1 MYIYKYVYIHMYI
14 YICICLLK
22 LLGQSHS
29 WGIPTCWI
37 HYAHLIS
44 SFPCPSTVHRY
55 KLYQIATFAYKKQFS
70 RPNWLKQI
78 TKNMCGEN
86 ITMLTYYDTCIC
98 IHIYIYNIHQYSIDN
113 YIHPVATHL
122 EFTALGTTQPTLE
135 EDLVEPC

>member
-1 MYIYKYVYIHMYI
+1 
-14 YICICLLK
+14 
-22 LLGQSHS
+22 
-29 WGIPTCWI
+29 
-37 HYAHLIS
+37 
-44 SFPCPSTVHRY
+44 
-55 KLYQIATFAYKKQFS
+55 
-70 RPNWLKQI
+70 
-78 TKNMCGEN
+78 MCGEN